1 VATGTP
7 LPWAWISYKP
17 ESARRNFGALDEKAL
32 GGELAY
38 ALTLGA
44 PTRAVTI
51 KAGGSHRAT
60 ERNADSRF
68 YNILGSMLSRSQREG
83 PAEEI
88 FDGRYAQGDD
98 ETLLLTSSTAGGA
111 YVADERVRAGFV
123 MADMPLGPRVRVVG
137 GARLERWAL
146 DLSARPVIGE
156 SFEGTFDQADVLPS
170 LTMTLSL
177 AESQN
182 LRLSASR
189 TVSRPEYR
197 ELAPISYREAL
208 GDQETFGNPN
218 LRRALIE
225 NYDARWEW
233 YPEAGEAVS
242 IAVFA
247 KRFTDPI
254 ERVDVA
260 STGKSQLS
268 FTNAG
273 AGESYGAEIEVRKG
287 LGALW
292 SRLET
297 VTLFANATAMRSEIR
312 AGSDTLSA
320 LTNPDRPMLGQ
331 APYVVNAGLGW
342 ARGGASATALF
353 NVVGKR
359 IASAGVGGLPDTYE
373 MPRHVLDLSASV
385 PVTST
390 LSLKLDARNV
400 LDAAHFVRQ
409 GEVTR
414 ERYTTGRVLSLGVSW
429 RR

>member
-1 VATGTP
+1 
-7 LPWAWISYKP
+7 
-17 ESARRNFGALDEKAL
+17 
-32 GGELAY
+32 
-38 ALTLGA
+38 
-44 PTRAVTI
+44 
-51 KAGGSHRAT
+51 
-60 ERNADSRF
+60 
-68 YNILGSMLSRSQREG
+68 
-83 PAEEI
+83 
-88 FDGRYAQGDD
+88 
-98 ETLLLTSSTAGGA
+98 
-111 YVADERVRAGFV
+111 
-123 MADMPLGPRVRVVG
+123 
-137 GARLERWAL
+137 
-146 DLSARPVIGE
+146 
-156 SFEGTFDQADVLPS
+156 
-170 LTMTLSL
+170 MTLSL